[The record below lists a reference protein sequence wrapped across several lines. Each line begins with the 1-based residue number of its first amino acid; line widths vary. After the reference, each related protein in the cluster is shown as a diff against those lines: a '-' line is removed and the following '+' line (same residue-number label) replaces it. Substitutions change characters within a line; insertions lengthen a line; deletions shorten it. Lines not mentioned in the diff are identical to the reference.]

1 MAYVYDLNISCVES
15 HFVFCYEISLM
26 YRFRVG
32 TSLNIHFYTGVVVV
46 VVLFVVLV
54 CFLNVI
60 IYLFIYLLLL
70 FFGLMKLVYIANHSQ
85 DWLFSFFIIVI

>member
-1 MAYVYDLNISCVES
+1 
-15 HFVFCYEISLM
+15 M

-60 IYLFIYLLLL
+60 IYLFIYL
-70 FFGLMKLVYIANHSQ
+70 
-85 DWLFSFFIIVI
+85 FIIIFRTDEISLHSKSQSRLAL